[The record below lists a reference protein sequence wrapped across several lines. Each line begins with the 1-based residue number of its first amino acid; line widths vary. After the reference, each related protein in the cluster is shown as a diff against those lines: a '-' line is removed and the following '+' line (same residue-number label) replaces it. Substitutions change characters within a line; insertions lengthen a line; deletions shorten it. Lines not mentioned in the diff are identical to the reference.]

1 MYSLLSG
8 LSGAGTENKPQ
19 EESQSE
25 DEDAVKLVERKVS
38 LNRTN
43 VIGLNLER
51 YNALKPSKEIT
62 RMISNLF
69 IEYNSLQ
76 DVEHCANEFKDIQT
90 KTGL

>member
-1 MYSLLSG
+1 M
-8 LSGAGTENKPQ
+8 
-19 EESQSE
+19 
-25 DEDAVKLVERKVS
+25 KLVERKVS

-62 RMISNLF
+62 RMITNLF